1 MQNFPPPGASSAH
14 GPIEAMSA
22 DELRSLLVKN
32 VVAQAPR
39 ILGLQCRVPS
49 MRTYGLFDRAF
60 WNYAVVNIPNARMQE
75 AALTL
80 ALLYVTEHP
89 ENPYAGASM
98 LREWALAGMRTW
110 AAMQLKS
117 GAFNDL
123 YPNEHSYVA
132 TAFSG
137 YAVAEACRLLGW
149 DTIPVEVMAALR
161 RCGRFLAGTKPS
173 SVLNQV
179 CGAAA
184 ALAVIGQLLD
194 EEKFVQRAGE
204 NMIWVGDRQSPE
216 GWLPEYGGPDI
227 GYLSVALDYMGK
239 YYIATKDPLALEI
252 AGHALD
258 FLSHFVHPDG
268 SVGGEYG
275 SRSTEYIVPDG
286 LAIFSS
292 ELDRAALILA
302 AFGGALASR
311 TSASLAALDDKYLL
325 FNGYTYLQAATRPFI
340 LTRPFEAASKGRFSN
355 FEQSGLAVC
364 RTGNLTVIANL
375 RKGGT
380 FYAHWPSAKISI
392 HDSGLL
398 FRGKQWWT
406 SCLLGCSE
414 AREVSAGRLT
424 CRGRLGR
431 PIDNRTGLLK
441 NSVLGA
447 VATLAGTTAAGAETL
462 KRLLRRIVM
471 GGNRTSGPPF
481 ERTIAL
487 GEDGSLVV
495 VDEGEVPDG
504 AETVLVGAR
513 LDTIYGESAR
523 YFVPSQLTGTDAELN
538 VRSIMT
544 DRGSFRIRRVLRPG
558 DGDVLKV
565 DLTCGQNAC
574 SPRGSG
580 K

>member
-1 MQNFPPPGASSAH
+1 MG
-14 GPIEAMSA
+14 G
-22 DELRSLLVKN
+22 DKLRSLLIKS

-49 MRTYGLFDRAF
+49 MRTYGLFDRAY

-75 AALTL
+75 GALTL

-137 YAVAEACRLLGW
+137 YAVAEAGRLLGP
-149 DTIPVEVMAALR
+149 DAVPVEVMAALR
-161 RCGRFLAGTKPS
+161 RCGRFLAGAKPS

-194 EEKFVQRAGE
+194 EKEFVQRARE

-227 GYLSVALDYMGK
+227 GYLSVALDYTGK
-239 YYIATKDPLALEI
+239 YYIATKDALALKI
-252 AGHALD
+252 ADRALD
-258 FLSHFVHPDG
+258 FLSYFVHPDG

-292 ELDRAALILA
+292 ELDRAARILA
-302 AFGGALASR
+302 AFSASLASR

-325 FNGYTYLQAATRPFI
+325 FNSYTYLQAANRPFI
-340 LTRPFEAASKGRFSN
+340 LTRPFETASKGRISH

-364 RTGNLTVIANL
+364 RDRDRIVIANL
-375 RKGGT
+375 RKGGA
-380 FYAHWPSAKISI
+380 FYAHWLSAKVSI

-398 FRGKQWWT
+398 FRGKRWWT
-406 SCLLGCSE
+406 SCLLGCSK
-414 AREVSAGRLT
+414 AAEVSTGRLT

-462 KRLLRRIVM
+462 KSLLRRIVM

-481 ERTIAL
+481 ERTIAI
-487 GEDGSLVV
+487 GEDGSLLV

-523 YFVPSQLTGTDAELN
+523 YFVPSQLTKTDAELN

-544 DRGSFRIRRVLRPG
+544 DRGRFRIRRVLRPG
-558 DGDVLKV
+558 AGNTLKT
-565 DLTCGQNAC
+565 DLTCGRDATPLMGAGNNE
-574 SPRGSG
+574 
-580 K
+580 